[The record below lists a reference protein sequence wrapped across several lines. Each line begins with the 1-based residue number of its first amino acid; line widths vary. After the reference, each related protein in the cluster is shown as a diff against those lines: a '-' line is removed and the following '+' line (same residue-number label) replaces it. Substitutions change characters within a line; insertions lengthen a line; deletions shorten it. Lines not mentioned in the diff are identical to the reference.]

1 MVLLFY
7 SSFFNKIENT
17 SAFENA
23 KSELVKLNKQYLIEA
38 EYIVAKQSVERN
50 INCCQQMKI
59 KWFDFCYGEMS
70 FKGPSGEV
78 NEVTLITLE
87 VRNTRARAQTYRHT
101 HSHKYFRP

>member
-1 MVLLFY
+1 MFY
-7 SSFFNKIENT
+7 SSFFNKIE
-17 SAFENA
+17 SA
-23 KSELVKLNKQYLIEA
+23 KSELVKLNERYLIEA
-38 EYIVAKQSVERN
+38 EYISAQQSEERN

-87 VRNTRARAQTYRHT
+87 VRNTHT
-101 HSHKYFRP
+101 QP